1 MNSITVDIDLISKR
15 EVMIMSYDSY
25 RNKRLLRFPDG
36 RLMLLAQQS
45 ESNVTDWRGRRIWDW
60 VLFHPE
66 GSLFFTTETLKSK
79 QTEYVERQLSMLR
92 DHSEWEVKNG
102 FAQAYVEPSIESHDY
117 FGTVWPGGNRI
128 KNGRAFFGGRPTK
141 AEDFF
146 AEWGNPEKITFETWD
161 KDMNTVAKATY
172 NILRN
177 DLDALYEE
185 FQEKNGKCYIG
196 IN

>member
-1 MNSITVDIDLISKR
+1 MSHDSI
-15 EVMIMSYDSY
+15 
-25 RNKRLLRFPDG
+25 RNKNLLKFSDG
-36 RLMLLAQQS
+36 RLMLIAQVS
-45 ESNVTDWRGRRIWDW
+45 CSNVTDWKGNRCWDW
-60 VLFHPE
+60 TLFHPE
-66 GSLFFTTETLKSK
+66 GSLFFTEETLKAR
-79 QTEYVERQLSMLR
+79 QTEYVEHQLSMLR

-102 FAQAYVEPSIESHDY
+102 FAQAYVEPSIESYDY
-117 FGTVWPGGNRI
+117 CGTVWPGGSRI
-128 KNGRAFFGGRPTK
+128 KNGRAFYGGRPTK

-146 AEWGNPEKITFETWD
+146 AEWGNPEEITFETWD

-185 FQEKNGKCYIG
+185 FQKENGKCYIG